1 MGRAMKR
8 LVIALMLLASA
19 VVAARGANLTPT
31 QFTLEFV
38 RAFATSGASATVML
52 KGDLEINI
60 RYPDGRT
67 LTANLAN
74 AYKDYSADPARLGEL
89 VKAHVAA
96 WSRPPSGSSGAA
108 ALDRSRIVPVVKDR
122 QWLADLHST
131 LKARG
136 IAQPPEFLV
145 EDFADELIVVYA
157 EDDPNRTRYL
167 TSGEIDMDRGDL
179 RKLAV
184 ANLKRLLPKIEMR
197 NHDDVFSLLSAGG
210 DYEASLLL
218 FDDIWSGGQ
227 IKVKGD
233 MVVAVPARDVVLVT
247 GSQNRKGLQVV
258 RAMAADLAAK
268 GPHRLTTTLFVYR
281 DGRFQRFGRK
291 P

>member
-1 MGRAMKR
+1 MKR
-8 LVIALMLLASA
+8 LFIAMIFVMST
-19 VVAARGANLTPT
+19 VATARAANLSPT
-31 QFTLEFV
+31 AFTLEFV
-38 RAFATSGASATVML
+38 RAFAASGTSASVTV
-52 KGDLEINI
+52 KADLEVNI

-67 LTANLAN
+67 LTAYLAN

-89 VKAHVAA
+89 VKAHVVA
-96 WSRPPSGSSGAA
+96 WSRPAAGAPASTAA

-122 QWLADLHST
+122 QWLADLHGT

-136 IAQPPEFLV
+136 VAQPPEFLV
-145 EDFADELIVVYA
+145 EDFADELIVIYA

-167 TSGEIDMDRGDL
+167 TTAEIDMDRGEL
-179 RKLAV
+179 RKLAL
-184 ANLKRLLPKIEMR
+184 ANLERILPKIEMR
-197 NHDDVFSLLSAGG
+197 NHDDVFSILSAGG

-218 FDDIWSGGQ
+218 LDDIWSGGQ

-233 MVVAVPARDVVLVT
+233 IVVAVPARDVVLVT

-281 DGRFQRFGRK
+281 EGRFRRFGRK
-291 P
+291 S